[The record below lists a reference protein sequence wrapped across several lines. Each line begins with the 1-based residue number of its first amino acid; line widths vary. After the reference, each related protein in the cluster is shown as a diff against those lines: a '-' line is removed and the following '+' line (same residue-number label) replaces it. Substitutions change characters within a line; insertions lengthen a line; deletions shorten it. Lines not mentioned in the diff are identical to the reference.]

1 MGVLAGDVMVLD
13 EVRHDGEW
21 LVTVVMRRG
30 PRPLDQY
37 PDRAGT
43 DALQQHDSSNFRHRS
58 LNLETCDDSDRLCLR
73 PLFSLQPMRERAL
86 STHRGQVLHNEAI

>member
-21 LVTVVMRRG
+21 LVKVVMRRG

-43 DALQQHDSSNFRHRS
+43 DALHQHNSSNFRHRS
-58 LNLETCDDSDRLCLR
+58 LTSKRATIRTGFASALCF
-73 PLFSLQPMRERAL
+73 PCSL
-86 STHRGQVLHNEAI
+86 